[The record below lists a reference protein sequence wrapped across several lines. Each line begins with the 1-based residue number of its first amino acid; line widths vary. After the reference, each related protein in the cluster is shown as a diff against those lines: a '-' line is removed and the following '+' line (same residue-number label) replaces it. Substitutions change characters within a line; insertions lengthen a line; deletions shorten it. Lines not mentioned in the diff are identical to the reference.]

1 MKYFEV
7 EFKNEKLFMGAAIT
21 MGYFSNLKLCIG
33 LFEELG
39 VNEYILKIGFEIK
52 LEPFRKIEYKA
63 AASLL
68 D

>member
-1 MKYFEV
+1 
-7 EFKNEKLFMGAAIT
+7 